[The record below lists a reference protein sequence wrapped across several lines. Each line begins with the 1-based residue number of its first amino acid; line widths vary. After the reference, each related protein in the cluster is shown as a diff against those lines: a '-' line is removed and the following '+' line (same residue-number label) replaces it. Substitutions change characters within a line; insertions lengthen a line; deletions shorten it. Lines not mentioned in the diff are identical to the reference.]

1 MLNQDPLVLIISVG
15 LLSLLPFIA
24 VMVTSFSKLVVVF
37 SLVRNALGLQQVP
50 PNIVL
55 NGLALVLSMYIMAPL
70 INQMTQGGQEKLL
83 EGGMKTGALIEMV
96 SNAREPLRKFLDK
109 HAQPREREF
118 FIRSAKKIWPPEEA
132 AALKSNDLLVLIP
145 AFTVSELTAA
155 FKIGFLIYLAFV
167 IIDLV
172 VANILAAM
180 GMMMFSP
187 TIVSIPL
194 KLLLFVMLD
203 GWAKLIHN
211 LILTYQ

>member
-1 MLNQDPLVLIISVG
+1 MLNQDPLVLIITVA
-15 LLSLLPFIA
+15 LLSLLPFMA
-24 VMVTSFSKLVVVF
+24 VMVTSFAKLVVVF

-50 PNIVL
+50 PNMVI

-70 INQMTQGGQEKLL
+70 ANQMAQSSQTQLASGNLKV
-83 EGGMKTGALIEMV
+83 GALLDII
-96 SNAREPLRKFLDK
+96 SNTREPLRKFLDK

-118 FIRSAKKIWPPEEA
+118 FVRSAQKLWPPDEA
-132 AALKSNDLLVLIP
+132 ANLKTNDLLVLIP
-145 AFTVSELTAA
+145 AFTASELTAA
-155 FKIGFLIYLAFV
+155 FKIGFLVYLAFV
-167 IIDLV
+167 VIDLV

-187 TIVSIPL
+187 TVVSIPL

-211 LILTYQ
+211 MILTYQ

>member
-1 MLNQDPLVLIISVG
+1 MPIQDPLVLIVGVG
-15 LLSLLPFIA
+15 LLSLLPFMA
-24 VMVTSFSKLVVVF
+24 VVVTSFSKLVVVF

-55 NGLALVLSMYIMAPL
+55 NGLAMVLSMYIMAPL
-70 INQMTQGGQEKLL
+70 ANQIMQQSEGQLTS
-83 EGGMKTGALIEMV
+83 GNVKTGELITIIG
-96 SNAREPLRKFLDK
+96 NAREPLRKFLEK
-109 HAQPREREF
+109 HVQPRERDF
-118 FIRSAKKIWPPEEA
+118 FVLSAKKIWPEDLA
-132 AALKSNDLLVLIP
+132 ANLKADDLLVLIP

-155 FKIGFLIYLAFV
+155 FKIGFLVYLAFV
-167 IIDLV
+167 VIDLV

-187 TIVSIPL
+187 TVVSIPL

>member
-1 MLNQDPLVLIISVG
+1 MLNQDPLVFIVTVA
-15 LLSLLPFIA
+15 LLSLLPFMA
-24 VMVTSFSKLVVVF
+24 VIVTSFAKLVVVL
-37 SLVRNALGLQQVP
+37 SLTRNALGLQQVP
-50 PNIVL
+50 PNMVV

-70 INQMTQGGQEKLL
+70 VNQMTQATQATLSSGNLKASG
-83 EGGMKTGALIEMV
+83 LIEIM
-96 SNAREPLRKFLDK
+96 SNAREPLRAFLDK

-118 FIRSAKKIWPPEEA
+118 FLRSAKKIWPADEA
-132 AALKSNDLLVLIP
+132 ANLKANDLLTLIP

-167 IIDLV
+167 VIDLV

-180 GMMMFSP
+180 GMMMFAP
-187 TIVSIPL
+187 NMVSIPL